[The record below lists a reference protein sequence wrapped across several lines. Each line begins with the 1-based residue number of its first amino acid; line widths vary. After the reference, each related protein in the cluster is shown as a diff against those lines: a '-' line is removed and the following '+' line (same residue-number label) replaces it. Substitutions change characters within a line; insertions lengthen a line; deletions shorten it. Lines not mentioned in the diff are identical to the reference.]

1 MICPNCGSSTRDG
14 SRFCEEC
21 GARLE
26 AEAAF
31 QSDAFYGYEAGQ
43 MGPAPGYSRRID
55 SDSVQ
60 AALKKNRRVTRLL
73 GVVAVIVPL
82 IGFGIYGKV
91 SDAMELW
98 EALLTGVVISVIM
111 AVTMIIV
118 FLKNKFSKSFEGT
131 LTGKK
136 HTRHVRRS
144 NDGYRQSRHDYILYI
159 TDADGKRHKKKTTST
174 IYNYLNEGDR
184 LRYLPQFPL
193 PFEKYDK
200 SRDAEIPCLFCGTMN
215 PVRNDNCSVC
225 HNPMIK

>member
-1 MICPNCGSSTRDG
+1 MICPNCGSLTREG
-14 SRFCEEC
+14 AKFCEHC

-26 AEAAF
+26 PEAA
-31 QSDAFYGYEAGQ
+31 SRTDAFYGYEPGQ
-43 MGPAPGYSRRID
+43 MRLAPGFSRRID
-55 SDSVQ
+55 SESVQ
-60 AALKKNRRVTRLL
+60 AALKKNRRVTRLF

-91 SDAMELW
+91 SDAMEFW
-98 EALLTGVVISVIM
+98 EALFAGIVISVIM
-111 AVTMIIV
+111 AVTMLIV
-118 FLKNKFSKSFEGT
+118 LLKNRFSKPFEGT